1 MYRKVLLAYDGS
13 VDGRLALCEGAT
25 LARLCQGDV
34 FLLAVVNPS
43 TSIIMAE
50 NAVPGAVQLLGRAYG
65 EVLAE
70 GVQQLQAMGFHP
82 TARLEFGDPADQIAA
97 VAGEIGADLVIVGH
111 RHQSALARWWR
122 GSVGVS
128 LLKELQCS
136 LLIAQ
141 TDVGEMPAFEGP
153 DVGEKPAL
161 KKPAAVLMRLDD
173 FRT

>member
-13 VDGRLALCEGAT
+13 AEGRLALCEAAL
-25 LARLCQGDV
+25 LAKLCQGDI

-43 TSIIMAE
+43 TGTIMAE
-50 NAVPGAVQLLGRAYG
+50 SAVPGAVQLLGASYQR
-65 EVLAE
+65 VLAE
-70 GVQQLQAMGFHP
+70 GVEWLQVMGFDP

-111 RHQSALARWWR
+111 RRQSTLARWWG
-122 GSVGVS
+122 GSVGAS

-141 TDVGEMPAFEGP
+141 MNVGEMPALKGAHI
-153 DVGEKPAL
+153 GEKPAR
-161 KKPAAVLMRLDD
+161 KKPVATLVRLED